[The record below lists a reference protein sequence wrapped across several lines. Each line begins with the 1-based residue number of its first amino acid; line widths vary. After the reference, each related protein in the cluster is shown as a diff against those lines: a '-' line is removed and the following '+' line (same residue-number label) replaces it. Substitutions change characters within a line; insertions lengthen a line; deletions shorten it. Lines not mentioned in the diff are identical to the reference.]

1 MAITKIH
8 PIKSTLNLAIDYIT
22 KSEKTDEKILV
33 SSFKC
38 HPSTAHIQF
47 MKTRKNN
54 DTKGTVLAR
63 HLIQSF
69 LPGEVDPIKAH
80 EIGMELCKKILKED
94 YEFVLATHID
104 RGHIHNHIIFNNV
117 NYKTGKCY
125 QSNKNLTTKLGI
137 KVMNYVKK
145 ISFQS
150 LINIMK
156 LTKENIKLL
165 VNLGTNMSNL
175 IHVLLGKTDFN
186 LTFII

>member
-22 KSEKTDEKILV
+22 KSEKTDGKILV
-33 SSFKC
+33 SSFNC

-47 MKTRKNN
+47 MKTREN
-54 DTKGTVLAR
+54 DTKGTVLAK

-69 LPGEVDPIKAH
+69 LLGEVDPIKAH

-104 RGHIHNHIIFNNV
+104 RGHIHNYIIFNNV

-125 QSNKNLTTKLGI
+125 QSNKRFYHKSGI

-145 ISFQS
+145 IIFQS
-150 LINIMK
+150 LMNIMK

-165 VNLGTNMSNL
+165 VNPDMNMTKTRKAILGSLNRNL
-175 IHVLLGKTDFN
+175 I
-186 LTFII
+186 